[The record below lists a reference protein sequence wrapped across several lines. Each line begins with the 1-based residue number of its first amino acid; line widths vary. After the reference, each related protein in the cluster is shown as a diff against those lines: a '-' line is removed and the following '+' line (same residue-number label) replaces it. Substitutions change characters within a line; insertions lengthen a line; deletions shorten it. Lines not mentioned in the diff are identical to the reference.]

1 MPIVVKTLAK
11 HSEYC
16 IPSIALQT
24 LESGEKGEL
33 SKKKKKKPRKE
44 PEIQTVTSFP
54 SVQSK

>member
-33 SKKKKKKPRKE
+33 SKKTKNKN
-44 PEIQTVTSFP
+44 PEKSQKSRL
-54 SVQSK
+54 